1 MKVKVYP
8 YNEDSRF
15 GIRYAVR
22 SISSMFATENEM
34 AWKLFNAPNNWGSE
48 DDARKWCVE
57 NGYETI

>member
-34 AWKLFNAPNNWGSE
+34 AWNLFNAPNNWG
-48 DDARKWCVE
+48 
-57 NGYETI
+57 